1 MREAFDVSDE
11 TGKNP
16 GPAPDSGGSSEL
28 SENPVLSPLFSTEP
42 CAKPPQIVDNSTS
55 DLTAD
60 AEDPALAA
68 LRNASRPF
76 QRGTAQG
83 RRTRF
88 ENLRGRGKGRR
99 REESGARGGYSG
111 ASPDD
116 TDPQRIG
123 DLVNGYV
130 SDRGWQR
137 PLSEARVF
145 ADWPTLVGSDIAS
158 HSTPS
163 SLQDGV
169 LKVSAE
175 STAWATQLQL
185 MSGTI
190 LARLVAELGPQV
202 VRSLVF
208 TGPKAPSWKHG
219 QWSVRGARGPRDTYG

>member
-1 MREAFDVSDE
+1 VDSDV
-11 TGKNP
+11 
-16 GPAPDSGGSSEL
+16 
-28 SENPVLSPLFSTEP
+28 ENLDV
-42 CAKPPQIVDNSTS
+42 TS
-55 DLTAD
+55 
-60 AEDPALAA
+60 DPALAA

-76 QRGTAQG
+76 QRGTTQG

-88 ENLRGRGKGRR
+88 ENLRGRAKGRR
-99 REESGARGGYSG
+99 REDGSPARGGYSG
-111 ASPDD
+111 PAPDD
-116 TDPQRIG
+116 TDPQRVG
-123 DLVNGYV
+123 DLVQGYV

-137 PLSEARVF
+137 PLSEARIF
-145 ADWPTLVGSDIAS
+145 ADWSTLVGAEIAS

-185 MSGTI
+185 MSSKI
-190 LARLVAELGPQV
+190 LAKLAAELGPQV

-219 QWSVRGARGPRDTYG
+219 QWSVRGSRGPRDTYG

>member
-1 MREAFDVSDE
+1 VDNEGQKIFAS
-11 TGKNP
+11 P
-16 GPAPDSGGSSEL
+16 PASSEDQFSHDEPRAAL
-28 SENPVLSPLFSTEP
+28 SDTDQGR
-42 CAKPPQIVDNSTS
+42 PQDT
-55 DLTAD
+55 
-60 AEDPALAA
+60 EDPAAAALAA
-68 LRNASRPF
+68 ARRPF

-83 RRTRF
+83 RRNRF
-88 ENLRGRGKGRR
+88 ENLRGRAKGRR
-99 REESGARGGYSG
+99 TDSTSTRGGYSG
-111 ASPDD
+111 PAPDD
-116 TDPQRIG
+116 TDPQQIG
-123 DLVNGYV
+123 DLVQGYV

-145 ADWPTLVGSDIAS
+145 ADWSALVGTEIAS

-185 MSGTI
+185 MSASI
-190 LARLVAELGPQV
+190 LAKLVRELGPHV